1 MHLKCLQ
8 AGKTVQ
14 RDTVYLIMKII
25 DPDGLQLRRRGRLK
39 RREYFAR
46 GPNYLWHL
54 DSYDKLKTYGLCING
69 CIDGF
74 SRQVIWLYVYRTS
87 SDPKVIAGY
96 YIEAVSAMEGCPNLV
111 RGDMGTENG
120 HVAQMQEFL
129 SEQNSFIYGRSTHN
143 QRIEAFWCMLRK
155 ECIQF
160 WMDVLKA
167 LKDVGDFA
175 GDPLDTSLVQFCFM
189 TLVQTDL
196 DRVTSVWNC
205 HRIRRTK
212 NQNVPN
218 GRPIVLFSMPELY
231 GRRDYLRPVNQGH
244 IEACFTECSFRDGLP
259 CDEELFELFNIYMAE
274 LFFGLSFQCTGGTA
288 GLPCIAISYSTGS
301 IVCRIGTYQLCR
313 SNNDCSG
320 KS

>member
-1 MHLKCLQ
+1 
-8 AGKTVQ
+8 
-14 RDTVYLIMKII
+14 
-25 DPDGLQLRRRGRLK
+25 
-39 RREYFAR
+39 
-46 GPNYLWHL
+46 
-54 DSYDKLKTYGLCING
+54 
-69 CIDGF
+69 
-74 SRQVIWLYVYRTS
+74 
-87 SDPKVIAGY
+87 
-96 YIEAVSAMEGCPNLV
+96 
-111 RGDMGTENG
+111 MGTENG

-274 LFFGLSFQCTGGTA
+274 LFLDFPSNVQEAQQVYHALR
-288 GLPCIAISYSTGS
+288 LAI
-301 IVCRIGTYQLCR
+301 RQDL
-313 SNNDCSG
+313 
-320 KS
+320 